1 MKQPGLV
8 EQMVRDGKLPNI
20 KRLIDQGDLYPLGT
34 THSAESPQ
42 PISEVGAVEGH
53 TTPSRMGV
61 GVIGA
66 SPLRPGW
73 AVTAHLP
80 ALAALPDYELR
91 AVATS
96 TEASARAAAEAY
108 GVPGH
113 ADPAALIARR
123 DVDLVVVTVKLPH
136 HHRLV
141 GEALAA
147 GKLVMCE
154 WPLGVDAGQTA
165 DLAARAAGAGLGTL
179 IGLQARMA
187 PSIRYARDLVAQGYV
202 GEVLATTLVGSGIAW
217 TSVTDSAHAYMFEAA
232 GNATLLSV
240 PTMHALDALQF
251 VLGDL
256 ADIRAT
262 SAVRRPAVTL
272 ADTQETIT
280 ATAPDHLAIAA
291 TLKSGAVAS
300 VFYRG
305 GTSRGDN
312 FRWEING
319 TEGDLVLTSP
329 VGNLQ
334 VLAPRLEGGRG
345 EDRTTAPLA
354 VPAAYDLAPGAPE
367 GPAANVT
374 RLYAAFA
381 ADRRAGTPGATAP
394 DFAHALRA
402 HHTLDFITTAAV
414 SGIAQRPVT
423 ETLT

>member
-1 MKQPGLV
+1 MLQSKW
-8 EQMVRDGKLPNI
+8 
-20 KRLIDQGDLYPLGT
+20 
-34 THSAESPQ
+34 AW
-42 PISEVGAVEGH
+42 
-53 TTPSRMGV
+53 
-61 GVIGA
+61 A
-66 SPLRPGW
+66 S
-73 AVTAHLP
+73 
-80 ALAALPDYELR
+80 
-91 AVATS
+91 
-96 TEASARAAAEAY
+96 SARARCGRGGPSRPVCPRWPHCPTTSCAPSPRRLRRLLGRGR
-108 GVPGH
+108 GVRRAGPRRPRR
-113 ADPAALIARR
+113 ADPRR

-217 TSVTDSAHAYMFEAA
+217 TSVADSAHAYMFEAA

-334 VLAPRLEGGRG
+334 VLAPRLEGGAARIARPRRSRFRP
-345 EDRTTAPLA
+345 RT
-354 VPAAYDLAPGAPE
+354 
-367 GPAANVT
+367 
-374 RLYAAFA
+374 
-381 ADRRAGTPGATAP
+381 
-394 DFAHALRA
+394 
-402 HHTLDFITTAAV
+402 IW
-414 SGIAQRPVT
+414 RPVLRKARRQT
-423 ETLT
+423 SRASTPPLPPIAAPARPGPPRRTSRMPFVRITRWTSLRPRR

>member
-1 MKQPGLV
+1 
-8 EQMVRDGKLPNI
+8 
-20 KRLIDQGDLYPLGT
+20 
-34 THSAESPQ
+34 
-42 PISEVGAVEGH
+42 
-53 TTPSRMGV
+53 MGV

-217 TSVTDSAHAYMFEAA
+217 TSVTDSAHAYMLEAA